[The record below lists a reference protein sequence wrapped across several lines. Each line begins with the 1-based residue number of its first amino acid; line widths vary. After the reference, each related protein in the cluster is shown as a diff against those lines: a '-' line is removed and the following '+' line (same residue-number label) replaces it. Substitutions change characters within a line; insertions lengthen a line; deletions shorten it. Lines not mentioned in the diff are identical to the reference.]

1 MCCLLL
7 LVGYPIFF
15 RPAAPPNLGWTPPQ
29 IWDGCT
35 HVVLKTGTDGKRG
48 PVAIQWNK
56 KIGRKFV
63 TIRDL
68 AITLLLDAVYAPVG
82 EHSVVATE

>member
-1 MCCLLL
+1 MRSKMAKLKNRHKHK
-7 LVGYPIFF
+7 GF
-15 RPAAPPNLGWTPPQ
+15 RFS
-29 IWDGCT
+29 
-35 HVVLKTGTDGKRG
+35 VK
-48 PVAIQWNK
+48 QWNK